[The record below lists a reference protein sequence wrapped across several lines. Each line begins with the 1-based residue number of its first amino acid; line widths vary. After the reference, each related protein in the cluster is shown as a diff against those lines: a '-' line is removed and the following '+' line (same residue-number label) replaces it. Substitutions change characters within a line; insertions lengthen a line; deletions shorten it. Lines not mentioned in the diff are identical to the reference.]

1 MLLGLACLWAG
12 CSRAEPVKTVTPKT
26 AADYFTIKVGE
37 QPVRMQ
43 LAVLQPEM
51 ERGLMERRGLGQDEG
66 MLFVYARP
74 TQMSFWMHNTPTG
87 LDIGFFSP
95 EGELREIY
103 PMYSFDETTVKSVG
117 SRLQFAL
124 EMNQGWFNQ
133 NGVKPGAKLD
143 LAALAAALRERG
155 LDPTK
160 VGLR

>member
-1 MLLGLACLWAG
+1 MLLGLACVWAG

-95 EGELREIY
+95 AG
-103 PMYSFDETTVKSVG
+103 G
-117 SRLQFAL
+117 C
-124 EMNQGWFNQ
+124 
-133 NGVKPGAKLD
+133 GAVSAVACGL
-143 LAALAAALRERG
+143 ALASGPSQHPPAAEWLSECAWP
-155 LDPTK
+155 L
-160 VGLR
+160 